1 MKIDAKVWS
10 KIVTAVTVVALTTA
24 YTLTRAEDVQAE
36 SVPPLCAEVTIFPDV
51 DTIPS
56 NHRSFRLSENGG
68 VPIRTD
74 NISAVRITE
83 DGEENVAISVRPGG
97 LGTYIL
103 EIDEPLTEGA
113 DYLIRTPVCGG
124 VGLDAGMEAVSF
136 DEARFSVG
144 TAVSVPTELGD
155 LEVSQLYAANR
166 SQGTENREY
175 FVEVSWSANDSVL
188 PVVGI
193 YEQHLQRQG
202 SSASVFQRPLQA
214 THSWRV
220 AVACESA
227 RGELEA
233 GANELIMFASPPH
246 GDPEIQSNPA
256 TVEIDCSTALRVDN
270 ITLEPLTPEEI
281 AHWDTAP
288 SDISDVGA
296 TRGSGCSTIPGVGG
310 ASGSLGLFFLVAY
323 AMRRRVRA

>member
-1 MKIDAKVWS
+1 MTIDDKAWS
-10 KIVTAVTVVALTTA
+10 KITTAVTVVALATA

-36 SVPPLCAEVTIFPDV
+36 SPPPLCAEVTVFPDV

-68 VPIRTD
+68 VPIQPD
-74 NISAVRITE
+74 DISVVRVTE
-83 DGEENVAISVRPGG
+83 DGEENVTISVRPGG

-103 EIDEPLTEGA
+103 EIEEPLTEGA
-113 DYLIRTPVCGG
+113 DYLIRTPACG
-124 VGLDAGMEAVSF
+124 LRWEEPWSF
-136 DEARFSVG
+136 DEARFRVG
-144 TAVSVPTELGD
+144 PAASVPTELGD

-166 SQGTENREY
+166 SQGMENREY
-175 FVEVSWSANDSVL
+175 FVEVSWSANESVL

-193 YEQHLQRQG
+193 YEQHLQLPPG
-202 SSASVFQRPLQA
+202 SASVFQRPLQA

-227 RGELEA
+227 RGELQA
-233 GANELIMFASPPH
+233 GANELIMFASPPE

-256 TVEIDCSTALRVDN
+256 TVEIDCTTALRVDN
-270 ITLEPLTPEEI
+270 ITLEPLTSEEI
-281 AHWDTAP
+281 AYWDTTP
-288 SDISDVGA
+288 PPVSEMGA
-296 TRGSGCSTIPGVGG
+296 TRGSGCSTIPGAGG